1 MKKYDIPNCKYYV
14 TDEGRLFNKITNE
27 EFIPVPN
34 KNGYVYITIQY
45 KRVKLHRIIAEAFI
59 PNPDNKPQIDH
70 INRNKLDNSVENLRW
85 VTAQENSNNRTTNL
99 EYGQRKQDLDF
110 TNYKTKAHKK
120 WRQEHREEY
129 NAKRRLRRHSIKTL

>member
-70 INRNKLDNSVENLRW
+70 INRNKLDNRVENLRW

-110 TNYKTKAHKK
+110 TNYKTQAHKK
-120 WRQEHREEY
+120 WRQTHRDEY
-129 NAKRRLRRHSIKTL
+129 NEKRRLRRYSIKWD

>member
-70 INRNKLDNSVENLRW
+70 INRNKLDNRVENLRW

-110 TNYKTKAHKK
+110 TNYKTQAHKK
-120 WRQEHREEY
+120 WRQTHRDEY
-129 NAKRRLRRHSIKTL
+129 NEKRRLRRYSIKYD

>member
-45 KRVKLHRIIAEAFI
+45 KRIKLHRIIAEAFI

-70 INRNKLDNSVENLRW
+70 INRNKLDNRVENLRW

-99 EYGQRKQDLDF
+99 EYGQRKQDLDL
-110 TNYKTKAHKK
+110 TNYKTQAHKK
-120 WRQEHREEY
+120 WRQTHRDEY
-129 NAKRRLRRHSIKTL
+129 NEKRRLRRYSIKWD

>member
-70 INRNKLDNSVENLRW
+70 INRNKLDNRVENLRW

-110 TNYKTKAHKK
+110 TNYKTQAHKK
-120 WRQEHREEY
+120 WRQTHRDEY
-129 NAKRRLRRHSIKTL
+129 NEKRRLRRYSIK

>member
-70 INRNKLDNSVENLRW
+70 INRNKLDNRVENLRW

-110 TNYKTKAHKK
+110 TNYKTQAHKK
-120 WRQEHREEY
+120 WRQTYRDEY
-129 NAKRRLRRHSIKTL
+129 NEKRRLRRYSIKTL

>member
-14 TDEGRLFNKITNE
+14 TEEGRLFNKVTNE
-27 EFIPVPN
+27 EFIPTPN

-70 INRNKLDNSVENLRW
+70 INRNRLDNRVENLHW

-99 EYGQRKQDLDF
+99 EDGQRKQDLDF
-110 TNYKTKAHKK
+110 TDYKTKAHKK
-120 WRQEHREEY
+120 WRQTHRDEY
-129 NAKRRLRRHSIKTL
+129 NEKRRLRRHSMKTL

>member
-14 TDEGRLFNKITNE
+14 TDEGKLFNKITNE

-70 INRNKLDNSVENLRW
+70 INRNKLDNRVENLRW

-110 TNYKTKAHKK
+110 TNYKTQAHKK
-120 WRQEHREEY
+120 WRQTHRDEY
-129 NAKRRLRRHSIKTL
+129 NEKRRLRRYSIKWD